1 MYGSTILNTK
11 VSAVISI
18 LSGIGLITVLSI
30 TPVSPPKNKGQ
41 YYYEKEKI
49 LPSKSN
55 DKKAYVY
62 LEKSKKEEQ
71 FFSIRTIR
79 EVQEEISKSIWGSGF
94 SKSSPDDVL
103 TPLLNENQIRPYQN
117 LQPDVFTYYKD
128 DKVSVNTIGDTRPIT
143 NQILE
148 YKYQNKISDST
159 NLFQNKNSQI
169 RNVEMSYQ
177 INSNFSASFKSSQF
191 DIFDDRLKQYP
202 TTTAGISFTG
212 NKYISTGFI
221 AGESNLNNPYR
232 YNQGGFLNGNNFYR
246 DTEISYRDVDRVNKN
261 LFEWQANIS
270 PTKNLMFQTAVYNS
284 NRSLINET
292 NVSEGA
298 RLAMAVGLK
307 YFVLNLKYNYLSD
320 NLMRTILRPDAAS
333 MFNKD
338 YAAFGFTFFIDR
350 YKRYSIYIGNNVY
363 NIVTTNRPTDS
374 TASIPSNNSFSA
386 SFRGR
391 NNDYYNTTFFFNFKN
406 NANRDYYYSNF
417 GVFRLPVYSQL
428 NFEYATSLGLELSF

>member
-11 VSAVISI
+11 VSAAISI

-30 TPVSPPKNKGQ
+30 TPVSPPKNKGE
-41 YYYEKEKI
+41 YYYQKEKI

-62 LEKSKKEEQ
+62 TEKEKKEEQ
-71 FFSIRTIR
+71 FFSIRTIL
-79 EVQEEISKSIWGSGF
+79 EMEEEISKSMWGSGF
-94 SKSSPDDVL
+94 SKSFPNEVL
-103 TPLLNENQIRPYQN
+103 TPLFNENQIRPYQN

-128 DKVSVNTIGDTRPIT
+128 DKISVNTIGDTRPIT

-148 YKYQNKISDST
+148 YKFQNKISDSP

-169 RNVEMSYQ
+169 RSVEMSYQ

-202 TTTAGISFTG
+202 TTTAGVSFTG
-212 NKYISTGFI
+212 NQYISTGFI

-246 DTEISYRDVDRVNKN
+246 DTEISYKDVDRVNKN

-374 TASIPSNNSFSA
+374 TASIPSNSSFSA

>member
-1 MYGSTILNTK
+1 MYGTTILNTK
-11 VSAVISI
+11 LSAIISI
-18 LSGIGLITVLSI
+18 LSGIGFVAILSV
-30 TPVSPPKNKGQ
+30 TPVVPPANKGQ
-41 YYYEKEKI
+41 DFYEKEDTF
-49 LPSKSN
+49 PSKN
-55 DKKAYVY
+55 PEKKAYAN
-62 LEKSKKEEQ
+62 LEKENLEEK

-79 EVQEEISKSIWGSGF
+79 EMQKEISKSIWGSGF
-94 SKSSPDDVL
+94 SKSSPDEVL
-103 TPLLNENQIRPYQN
+103 TPFFNDNQIRPYQN

-128 DKVSVNTIGDTRPIT
+128 DKISVNTIGDTRSIV

-148 YKYQNKISDST
+148 YKYQNKLSEPA

-177 INSNFSASFKSSQF
+177 INSNFTANFKSTQF

-202 TTTAGISFTG
+202 TTTAGVSFTG

-232 YNQGGFLNGNNFYR
+232 YNQGGFLAGNNYYR
-246 DTEISYRDVDRVNKN
+246 DTEISYRDVDRANKN

-270 PTKNLMFQTAVYNS
+270 PTKNLLFQTAVYNS

-292 NVSEGA
+292 NISEGA
-298 RLAMAVGLK
+298 RVAMAVGLK

-320 NLMRTILRPDAAS
+320 NLLRTMLRPDATS
-333 MFNKD
+333 LFNKD

-350 YKRYSIYIGNNVY
+350 YKRYSLYIGNNVY

-374 TASIPSNNSFSA
+374 TSSIPSNNSFSA

-391 NNDYYNTTFFFNFKN
+391 NHDYYNTTFFFNFKN